1 MSMTVTNVVD
11 IAAEPDDVWAVLAD
25 LPATRSWLP
34 GVVAARVDGDVRVCS
49 MADGQEIH
57 ERISDVSPERRSYRF
72 EHLRV
77 PLPVEQSHG
86 VFTVSAGS
94 VAGTSRVVLQ
104 TTFVPLDA
112 TAGEELS
119 GMVEGAFGQSLQ
131 SLRRYVEQ
139 SVPWDA

>member
-25 LPATRSWLP
+25 LPATRWWNP
-34 GVVAARVDGDVRVCS
+34 GVVAARVDGEVRVCS

-77 PLPVEQSHG
+77 PLPVQQSHG

-131 SLRRYVEQ
+131 SLRRYVEEK
-139 SVPWDA
+139 VPWDA

>member
-25 LPATRSWLP
+25 LPGTRWWLP

-57 ERISDVSPERRSYRF
+57 ERISDVSPERRGYRF

-77 PLPVEQSHG
+77 PLPVQRSHG
-86 VFTVSAGS
+86 DFTVSAGP

-104 TTFVPLDA
+104 ISFVPLDP

-119 GMVEGAFGQSLQ
+119 GVIQGAFGQSLQ
-131 SLRRYVEQ
+131 SLRRYVEEK
-139 SVPWDA
+139 VAWDA

>member
-1 MSMTVTNVVD
+1 MSMTVTNVVN

-25 LPATRSWLP
+25 LPATRWWLP
-34 GVVAARVDGDVRVCS
+34 GVVAVRVDGDVRVCS
-49 MADGQEIH
+49 MADGQEVH

-77 PLPVEQSHG
+77 PLPVQQSHG
-86 VFTVSAGS
+86 AFTVSAGP

-104 TTFVPLDA
+104 TTFVPADP

-119 GMVEGAFGQSLQ
+119 GMVQGAFGQSLQ
-131 SLRRYVEQ
+131 SLSRYVEEKA
-139 SVPWDA
+139 PWDA